1 MFATEAIP
9 KHERGNVESA
19 LLTRRDLMKVAAAL
33 VVEQWA
39 GARHLAFGDNRRST
53 DRKVILLT
61 CGGMRR
67 EDTFGDADGLANIPH
82 LRADLRP
89 HAAFYPYVRNSGVTS
104 HYNTVASLLTGQWQ
118 RLDDWG
124 KSRPASP
131 TLFEQLRRQMHLKA
145 EDTWL
150 ISSNK
155 ALTSQIGASEVR
167 EFGPSFGA
175 NVIFPKQLLINA
187 VVRAAAEGR
196 AVKGTDRPSVQPE
209 LISMLNSD
217 NYDGLGWSI
226 SGDSSSLDTPTLG
239 VLQQA
244 IGDLVR
250 TNAPVTGDEFTFLV
264 SAEVMR
270 RFAPAFLTI
279 TFSDM
284 EVAHFGSWSLH
295 LAGIRT
301 ADRLVFELWNLIQ
314 ELPAYKDKTTLFVL
328 PEFGRDMDG
337 STTNGFFNHRQN
349 SESTRLTWMLCLGGT
364 VRKPQAVENPIEQI
378 DLFPTIAG
386 LFGLRIQDLAGK
398 ALPGVLL

>member
-1 MFATEAIP
+1 MSEGTMT
-9 KHERGNVESA
+9 
-19 LLTRRDLMKVAAAL
+19 LTRRDLMKAVAAV

-39 GARHLAFGDNRRST
+39 GSRHLAFGEDRLNIR
-53 DRKVILLT
+53 RKVVLIT

-67 EDTFGDADGLANIPH
+67 EDTFAADGLANIPH
-82 LRADLRP
+82 LHTDLLSR
-89 HAAFYPYVRNSGVTS
+89 AAFYPVVRNSGVTS
-104 HYNTVASLLTGQWQ
+104 HYNTISSIFTGTWQ

-131 TLFEQLRRQMHLKA
+131 TLFEFLRKLSRLKS

-155 ALTSQIGASEVR
+155 ALTSQIGASAVR
-167 EFGPSFGA
+167 DFGPSYGA

-187 VVRAAAEGR
+187 VVRAAAQGR
-196 AVKGTDRPSVQPE
+196 AVKGTDRTAVQPE

-226 SGDSSSLDTPTLG
+226 SGDASSLDTPTLG
-239 VLQQA
+239 IMQQA
-244 IGDLVR
+244 IADLIR
-250 TNAPVTGDEFTFLV
+250 TSDPVNGDEFTFLV
-264 SAEVMR
+264 STEVMR
-270 RFAPAFLTI
+270 RFAPSFLTI

-284 EVAHFGSWSLH
+284 EVAHFGSYSLH

-301 ADRLVFELWNLIQ
+301 VDRLVFELSKLIQ

-328 PEFGRDMDG
+328 PEFGRDLDG

-349 SESTRLTWMLCLGGT
+349 SDSTRLTWMLCLGDAI
-364 VRKPQAVENPIEQI
+364 RKPQTIEDPIEQI
-378 DLFPTIAG
+378 DLFPTIAR
-386 LFGLRIQDLAGK
+386 LFELNTFD
-398 ALPGVLL
+398 LPGKPIPGMWL